1 MSENMSIK
9 VTSLASSS
17 SGMPTPPHPTP
28 RTEAADH
35 VESVAGLDLAAVGP
49 ILEPIQELLNEAAE
63 ESKYPSPPSNTPA
76 FTSPAPSVRGLKHSY
91 GRGRGLSAINDRL
104 AKLKLIKRPSAS
116 SNVSDTQSMAP
127 SISEEG
133 DGERE
138 EFTVNDGKDLN
149 YNLINS
155 VFDKALTNH
164 SSSGDIKVG
173 LGSSMTNPH
182 IEEYLAFQPSE
193 LPITGSAVDP
203 NTVEQDRPASASKSF
218 ISHKSQKSEAFSF
231 KSEGGV
237 SEKSNWPELVVD
249 SFERALLQL
258 EQLIK
263 DELDEDPTIDPKEY
277 YIMRLK
283 EVLSDKKRTYRM
295 DIKKKDGLLIITE
308 EEPVNFSEE
317 LHEASKEVE

>member
-1 MSENMSIK
+1 MSDNMPIK

-17 SGMPTPPHPTP
+17 SGVPTPPHPTP
-28 RTEAADH
+28 RTEAVDD
-35 VESVAGLDLAAVGP
+35 VDSVAGLDLAAVGP
-49 ILEPIQELLNEAAE
+49 ILEPIQEVLNEAAE
-63 ESKYPSPPSNTPA
+63 ELKYPSPPSNTPT
-76 FTSPAPSVRGLKHSY
+76 FTSPAPSIIGSKYAY

-104 AKLKLIKRPSAS
+104 AKLKLIKRPSTS
-116 SNVSDTQSMAP
+116 SNMSDTQSVAP
-127 SISEEG
+127 SVSEEG
-133 DGERE
+133 EGERG
-138 EFTVNDGKDLN
+138 EFTLNDGKDLN
-149 YNLINS
+149 YKLINS
-155 VFDKALTNH
+155 VFDKALTTH
-164 SSSGDIKVG
+164 PSSSDIKVG
-173 LGSSMTNPH
+173 LGSPTTNPR

-203 NTVEQDRPASASKSF
+203 NTIKQDRPLSASESF
-218 ISHKSQKSEAFSF
+218 MSHRSQ

-263 DELDEDPTIDPKEY
+263 DELEEDPTIDPKEY

-295 DIKKKDGLLIITE
+295 NIKKKDGLLVITE
-308 EEPVNFSEE
+308 EEPVEVTEE
-317 LHEASKEVE
+317 ESHEASKEAE